1 MCGWSLWIFHGFWP
15 TNYSMDLAIMR
26 KIMVARNLREKWSGI
41 TALSQDSMLNQGGE
55 AIKNR
60 SG

>member
-1 MCGWSLWIFHGFWP
+1 MGLSIIP
-15 TNYSMDLAIMR
+15 

-41 TALSQDSMLNQGGE
+41 TVLFQDSMLNQGGE